1 MAQAREAD
9 TYVVDCDA
17 HVLEPPDLW
26 ERYLENKYK
35 DRAIKIVTEEDGR
48 ESLVIDNGPHA
59 LTGRLAV
66 LGGVLLERSKL
77 WTPETE
83 YVKYLDG
90 APRPS
95 MYGPDRLKLF
105 DASGIDA
112 GIVAPTIGLVWETD
126 DVGLGNA
133 YARAYNTWL
142 YEEFA
147 AADPK
152 RLLAVAHLHLKDVDT
167 ALKEL
172 RLRIK
177 QGFRGVF
184 IGSER
189 VLGKGFAHP
198 DFDPIWRELEDSG
211 LPVIMHIVVHRRDR
225 GLSWISEWYDEGQV
239 PAAYTFGLGAI
250 MQIVPAVTTMI
261 LDGLFDR
268 FPKLKVLCIEAGA
281 GWAPYLMHRLDTKYH
296 HFDFTAPLELGKPS
310 EYFHRNLWFSAEP
323 EERTI
328 NNLMDVVGEE
338 RILWGSDYPHIDSHT
353 ESPNQIRESV
363 AGLSKHRQGLVLG
376 KNARTLLLLDR

>member
-1 MAQAREAD
+1 MAQAQEAD

-35 DRAIKIVTEEDGR
+35 DRAIKVVREEDGS
-48 ESLVIDNGPHA
+48 ESLVIDNGPHV
-59 LTGRLAV
+59 LTGRLAS
-66 LGGVLLERSKL
+66 LGGVLLERSEL
-77 WTPETE
+77 WKPGSK
-83 YVKYLDG
+83 YVTYLDG
-90 APRPS
+90 APPPS
-95 MYGPDRLKLF
+95 MYGAERLELF
-105 DASGIDA
+105 DEWGVDA
-112 GIVAPTIGLVWETD
+112 GIVAPTLGLVWETD
-126 DVGLGNA
+126 DVDLGNA

-142 YEEFA
+142 HEEFTA
-147 AADPK
+147 PDPN
-152 RLLAVAHLHLKDVDT
+152 RLLAVAHLHMKDVDT

-198 DFDPIWRELEDSG
+198 DFDPIWHELEDSG
-211 LPVIMHIVVHRRDR
+211 VPCIMHIVVHNRPN
-225 GLSWISEWYDEGQV
+225 GGTGWISEWYDPRQV

-250 MQIVPAVTTMI
+250 MQIVPAVSTMI

-281 GWAPYLMHRLDTKYH
+281 GWAPYVMHRLDTKYN
-296 HFDFTAPLELGKPS
+296 HFGFTAPLELGRPS

-328 NNLMDVVGEE
+328 NNMMDVVGEE
-338 RILWGSDYPHIDSHT
+338 RILWGSDYPHIDSHI
-353 ESPNQIRESV
+353 ESPNQIRESI
-363 AGLSKHRQGLVLG
+363 AGISKHRQGLVMG
-376 KNARTLLLLDR
+376 ENARALLSLD